1 MIIALWIATAVLALA
16 FAMAGSMKVA
26 KPYAQIAG
34 QDRMEW
40 TEEVTP
46 AQLKTI
52 GALEV
57 VGAVGMILPAATGI
71 APWLTP
77 VAAFALAVM
86 MGVAFALHVRRR
98 ENGTRAWCSRRSR
111 CSSASDGWCCHDGH
125 GLNEESPRSS
135 GGFRWCA
142 ILGSNYYR
150 DTPWSAGQRHK
161 PRVYAEVSVRDT
173 VTKGRD
179 SP

>member
-98 ENGTRAWCSRRSR
+98 ENGTPSLVLAAISLLVGI
-111 CSSASDGWCCHDGH
+111 GW
-125 GLNEESPRSS
+125 LVLS
-135 GGFRWCA
+135 
-142 ILGSNYYR
+142 
-150 DTPWSAGQRHK
+150 
-161 PRVYAEVSVRDT
+161 
-173 VTKGRD
+173 
-179 SP
+179 